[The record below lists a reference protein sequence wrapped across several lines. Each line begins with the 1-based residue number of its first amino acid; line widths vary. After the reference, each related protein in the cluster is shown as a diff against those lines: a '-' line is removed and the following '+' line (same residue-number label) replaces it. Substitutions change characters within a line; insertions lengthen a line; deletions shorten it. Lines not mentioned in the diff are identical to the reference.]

1 MAQTEKTLRDAVIV
15 SAVRSPMGRA
25 LKGNYINTR
34 IDDLG
39 GAVVK
44 AALAK
49 VPELDPAEVED
60 VIVGCAMPEG
70 EQGMNV
76 ARNISFLAGIPNSAA
91 ASTVNRFCA
100 SSLQTIMDAAR
111 SIMVGDGDVFVA
123 AGIETMSHVP
133 MGGFNPSLNPELMK
147 DGRPDAYI
155 SMGLTAENVVSEY
168 GEKHGITR
176 EAMDEFATESHAKAL
191 KATAEGKFKNE
202 IVPVEIKLADGSTK
216 IIDTDEGPRAGTTVE
231 KLGGLRPVFKKD
243 GSVTAGNSSPLTDG
257 AAAVVLM
264 SAEKAKELGI
274 KPLARI
280 HAMAVA
286 GCDPETMGMGPVPAV
301 KKVLKRAGM
310 SVEDIDIFELNEA
323 FASQSLAVVKELG
336 IDKEKLNPHGGAIAL
351 GHPLGCSGARI
362 MATLINDLIT
372 YDKKW
377 GLETMCIGGGQG
389 AACVIERL

>member
-1 MAQTEKTLRDAVIV
+1 MAELRDAVIV

-25 LKGNYINTR
+25 NKGNYINMR

-39 GAVVK
+39 AAVIK

-49 VPELDPAEVED
+49 VPQLDPKEVED
-60 VIVGCAMPEG
+60 VLVGCAMPEG

-91 ASTVNRFCA
+91 AATVNRFCA

-111 SIMVGDGDVFVA
+111 AIMVGDGDVFVA

-155 SMGLTAENVVSEY
+155 SMGMTAENVVSKY
-168 GEKHGITR
+168 GIKR
-176 EAMDEFATESHAKAL
+176 EEMDQFATESHEKAL
-191 KATAEGKFKNE
+191 KAQEEGKFKNE
-202 IVPVEIKLADGSTK
+202 IVPIDVPQADGSTK
-216 IIDTDEGPRAGTTVE
+216 TISVDEGPRPGTSPE
-231 KLGGLRPVFKKD
+231 KLATLKAVFKKD

-264 SAEKAKELGI
+264 SAEKAKALGI
-274 KPLARI
+274 KPIARI

-286 GCDPETMGMGPVPAV
+286 GCDPEIMGMGPVPAV

-310 SVEDIDIFELNEA
+310 TIDDIDIVELNEA

-336 IDKEKLNPHGGAIAL
+336 IDRKKLNPHGGAIAL

-362 MATLINDLIT
+362 MATLVNDLIT

-389 AACVIERL
+389 AAAIIERL

>member
-1 MAQTEKTLRDAVIV
+1 MANSEKTLRDAVIV
-15 SAVRSPMGRA
+15 SAVRTPMGRA
-25 LKGNYINTR
+25 LKGNYINMR

-39 GAVVK
+39 AVVVK
-44 AALAK
+44 AALER
-49 VPELDPAEVED
+49 VPQLDPKEIED

-91 ASTVNRFCA
+91 AATVNRFCA

-147 DGRPDAYI
+147 EGKPDAYI
-155 SMGLTAENVVSEY
+155 SMGLTAENVVSKY
-168 GEKHGITR
+168 GITT
-176 EAMDEFATESHAKAL
+176 EEMNQFAVESHEKAL

-202 IVPVEIKLADGSTK
+202 IVPVAVKQPDGSTK
-216 IIDTDEGPRAGTTVE
+216 TIDTDEGPRAGTTAE
-231 KLGGLRPVFKKD
+231 KLATLKPAFKKD

-264 SAEKAKELGI
+264 SAEKAKALGI

-286 GCDPETMGMGPVPAV
+286 GCDPEIMGMGPVPAV

-310 SVEDIDIFELNEA
+310 SIEDIDIVELNEA
-323 FASQSLAVVKELG
+323 FASQSLAVIKELG
-336 IDKEKLNPHGGAIAL
+336 IDRKKLNPHGGAIAL

>member
-1 MAQTEKTLRDAVIV
+1 MPELKEAVIV
-15 SAVRSPMGRA
+15 SAKRSPMGRA
-25 LKGNYINTR
+25 NKGNYINMR

-39 GAVVK
+39 AAVVK
-44 AALAK
+44 AAVDA
-49 VPELDPAEVED
+49 VPGLDPKEIED

-76 ARNISFLAGIPNSAA
+76 ARNISLLAGIPITAA
-91 ASTVNRFCA
+91 AVTVNRFCA

-111 SIMVGDGDVFVA
+111 AIMVGDGEVFVA

-133 MGGFNPSLNPELMK
+133 MGGFNPSLNPLLVPGGSPK
-147 DGRPDAYI
+147 SDQYPDAYI
-155 SMGLTAENVVSEY
+155 GMGFTAENVVAKY
-168 GEKHGITR
+168 GIKR
-176 EAMDEFATESHAKAL
+176 EDMDAFAAKSHEKAL
-191 KATAEGKFKNE
+191 KAIAENKFKNE
-202 IVPVEIKLADGSTK
+202 IVPVNVPQLDGSTK
-216 IIDTDEGPRAGTTVE
+216 LIDTDEGPRAGTTVE
-231 KLGGLRPVFKKD
+231 KLGTLKPAFKKD

-257 AAAVVLM
+257 AAAVVVM
-264 SAEKAKELGI
+264 SAEKAKALGL

-286 GCDPETMGMGPVPAV
+286 GCAPELMGMGPVPAV
-301 KKVLKRAGM
+301 TKVLKRAGM
-310 SVEDIDIFELNEA
+310 SIGDIDIVELNEA
-323 FASQSLAVVKELG
+323 FASQSLAVVQELG
-336 IDKEKLNPHGGAIAL
+336 IDQNKLNPHGGAIAL

-389 AACVIERL
+389 AACIIERL

>member
-1 MAQTEKTLRDAVIV
+1 MAELRDAVIV
-15 SAVRSPMGRA
+15 SAVRTPMGRA
-25 LKGNYINTR
+25 NKGNYINMR

-39 GAVVK
+39 GAVIK

-49 VPELDPAEVED
+49 VPQLDPKEIED

-76 ARNISFLAGIPNSAA
+76 ARNVSFLAGIPNSAA
-91 ASTVNRFCA
+91 AATVNRFCA
-100 SSLQTIMDAAR
+100 SSLQSIMDAAR
-111 SIMVGDGDVFVA
+111 AIMVGDGDVFVA
-123 AGIETMSHVP
+123 AGIETMTHVP
-133 MGGFNPSLNPELMK
+133 MGGFNPSLNPKLMQK
-147 DGRPDAYI
+147 DMPDAYI
-155 SMGLTAENVVSEY
+155 SMGITAENVVKKY
-168 GEKHGITR
+168 GIKR
-176 EAMDEFATESHAKAL
+176 EDMDQFATESHLKAL
-191 KATAEGKFKNE
+191 KAQEEGKFKNE
-202 IVPVEIKLADGSTK
+202 IVAIDVPQPDGSVK
-216 IIDTDEGPRAGTTVE
+216 NVSVDEGPRPGTNPE
-231 KLGGLRPVFKKD
+231 KLGALKPVFNKE

-264 SAEKAKELGI
+264 SAEKAKALGI

-286 GCDPETMGMGPVPAV
+286 GCDPEIMGMGPVPAV

-310 SVEDIDIFELNEA
+310 TIDDIDIVELNEA
-323 FASQSLAVVKELG
+323 FASQSLAVVQELG
-336 IDKEKLNPHGGAIAL
+336 IDRKKLNPHGGAIAL

-362 MATLINDLIT
+362 MATLINDLNT

-389 AACVIERL
+389 AACIIERL